1 LPRLDKKSFTDDN
14 IPHIVLKEYQLANK
28 PSSSQY
34 LECPLCDVEIPM
46 AGDESIG
53 EQIACPYCQS
63 PLLLKKRTEQ
73 EKDVLYLEEDF

>member
-1 LPRLDKKSFTDDN
+1 M
-14 IPHIVLKEYQLANK
+14 ANK
-28 PSSSQY
+28 TSLAQY

-46 AGDESIG
+46 SGDESVG

-63 PLLLKKRTEQ
+63 PLLLKRRKEQ